1 MCRVAVRH
9 VAEARL
15 DVLAEGA
22 VDGDAPLDDNRLV
35 AEMLFRHHQVAGI
48 EAVVQGATIELL
60 IR

>member
-48 EAVVQGATIELL
+48 EAVVQ
-60 IR
+60 